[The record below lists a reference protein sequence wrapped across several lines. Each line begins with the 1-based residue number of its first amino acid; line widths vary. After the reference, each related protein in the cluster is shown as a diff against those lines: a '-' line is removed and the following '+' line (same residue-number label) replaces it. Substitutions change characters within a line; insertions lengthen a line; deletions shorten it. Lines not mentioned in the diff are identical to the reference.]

1 MSSPLSI
8 MAAGP
13 RIVALSGSPSPES
26 KTAML
31 AQKVIDELRAD
42 AADVQHIRLSAL
54 NGLAL
59 LRGETSD
66 QGIADAIAAVDE
78 ADGVVVATPI
88 FKSSY
93 SGLLKIFLDVLP
105 QFGLAGKAVLPL
117 ATGGSLAH
125 VLALDYGLRPVLQSM
140 GARHIVQAVF
150 VASAQASVVDQR
162 LELAEDTT
170 GLLNEALLHF
180 REALRGTDRPSLLG
194 HPRPARAV
202 AH

>member
-150 VASAQASVVDQR
+150 VASAQALVVDQR

-202 AH
+202 TH

>member
-162 LELAEDTT
+162 LELAEDTA